1 MSTSALYDTHRH
13 VKRIAETGV
22 SEDTAEAIIGSVTE
36 LMSTDIATKADLAN
50 METRLTRWVVGTTLV
65 IDSLLLAA
73 IKLL

>member
-13 VKRIAETGV
+13 VKRITETGV
-22 SEDTAEAIIGSVTE
+22 SEGTAEAIIGSVTE
-36 LMSTDIATKADLAN
+36 LMATDIATKADLAN
-50 METRLTRWVVGTTLV
+50 METRLIRWVVGTTLV

>member
-1 MSTSALYDTHRH
+1 
-13 VKRIAETGV
+13 
-22 SEDTAEAIIGSVTE
+22 
-36 LMSTDIATKADLAN
+36 MSTDIATKADLAN